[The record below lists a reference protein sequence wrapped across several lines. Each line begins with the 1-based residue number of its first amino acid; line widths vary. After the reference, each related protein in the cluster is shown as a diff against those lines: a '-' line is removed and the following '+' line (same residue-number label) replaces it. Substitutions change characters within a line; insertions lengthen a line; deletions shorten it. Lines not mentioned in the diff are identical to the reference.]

1 MLYPTKTYH
10 YSAIPYGPE
19 TDWNYW
25 FGTVTKG
32 AKTGKGTQNTLIQNL
47 KNKIKVTEKLG

>member
-1 MLYPTKTYH
+1 MLYPTKTYY

-32 AKTGKGTQNTLIQNL
+32 AKTGKGTKNTLIQNF
-47 KNKIKVTEKLG
+47 KNKIKITGKLG